1 MNKVL
6 VEVHVPAIG
15 EHFDIFVP
23 VDVPIRDVTKV
34 ITDGVVEV
42 TNERYVASNRELLCM
57 KAPAGLLDP
66 LCTLEDYGVKIGM
79 QLYLV

>member
-1 MNKVL
+1 MSKVL
-6 VEVHVPAIG
+6 VEIYVPAIS
-15 EHFDIFVP
+15 EHFDVFIP

-42 TNERYVASNRELLCM
+42 TNELYVASNCEQLCL
-57 KAPAGLLDP
+57 KEPAGLLDP
-66 LCTLEDYGVKIGM
+66 LRTLEDYGVKIGM

>member
-1 MNKVL
+1 MNKIL
-6 VEVHVPAIG
+6 VEIYVPAIG

-42 TNERYVASNRELLCM
+42 TNERYVASQCEQLCLNE
-57 KAPAGLLDP
+57 PVGLLDP
-66 LCTLEDYGVKIGM
+66 LRTLEDYGVKIGM
-79 QLYLV
+79 KLYLV